1 MFDWAYVIMSAS
13 EPICLHEWR
22 TANCSTKYVKT
33 MLDYA
38 GYQKFIW
45 ERDIEAYETDKEKIE
60 ICKERLNAVLREYD
74 IDGVRRNIRNRDYL
88 KAQMKKYS
96 YVIGNPPYITI
107 THKIQKEKINMN
119 NKKIMKVTST
129 IPLLLTLALTAC
141 GTQNS
146 QTLTMVEEVTQTD
159 GTRETDT
166 NTEVAADTES
176 PLAQRDALEWEQRL
190 DYSSERQ
197 MQLAEITVDLTQDAE
212 EVQSKAQVLLEAMAG
227 GDAETAVD
235 SILTE
240 DWYTVMLS
248 DLLIGQRNYTGAADN
263 GEWRM
268 MILADELG
276 QHCTA
281 IEYPLADGRQFYVQV
296 TDPEIRYYVCA
307 AERTGSFVSESLNLT
322 DGTYVG
328 YEGTLSSNNRP
339 EGAFTVHMGTADLSS
354 GAADAFRNRSAQAVS
369 YDGDFTA
376 EGRPE
381 TATPEYLSKE
391 GQMAYASR
399 QEGKNIY
406 YLTMTAEDGNDAFAP
421 VRMGICNIWE

>member
-1 MFDWAYVIMSAS
+1 
-13 EPICLHEWR
+13 
-22 TANCSTKYVKT
+22 
-33 MLDYA
+33 
-38 GYQKFIW
+38 
-45 ERDIEAYETDKEKIE
+45 
-60 ICKERLNAVLREYD
+60 
-74 IDGVRRNIRNRDYL
+74 
-88 KAQMKKYS
+88 
-96 YVIGNPPYITI
+96 
-107 THKIQKEKINMN
+107 MN
-119 NKKIMKVTST
+119 NKRIIKTTSA
-129 IPLLLTLALTAC
+129 IALLLSLSLTAC
-141 GTQNS
+141 GTQDT
-146 QTLTMVEEVTQTD
+146 QLLTATEESMQETATQ
-159 GTRETDT
+159 ETEA
-166 NTEVAADTES
+166 NTETATDTES

-197 MQLAEITVDLTQDAE
+197 AQLAEITVDLTQDTD

-248 DLLIGQRNYTGAADN
+248 DLLIGQRNYVGAADN

-268 MILADELG
+268 TILADELG

-281 IEYPLADGRQFYVQV
+281 IEYPLADGRQFYVQT
-296 TDPEIRYYVCA
+296 TDSEIRYYVCA
-307 AERTGSFVSESLNLT
+307 AERTGSFISESLSLT

-391 GQMAYASR
+391 GQMAYAFR

-421 VRMGICNIWE
+421 VRMGISNIWE

>member
-1 MFDWAYVIMSAS
+1 MRYSVF
-13 EPICLHEWR
+13 P
-22 TANCSTKYVKT
+22 CSYRYIYYYKNT
-33 MLDYA
+33 
-38 GYQKFIW
+38 
-45 ERDIEAYETDKEKIE
+45 ERENK
-60 ICKERLNAVLREYD
+60 
-74 IDGVRRNIRNRDYL
+74 
-88 KAQMKKYS
+88 
-96 YVIGNPPYITI
+96 
-107 THKIQKEKINMN
+107 MN
-119 NKKIMKVTST
+119 NKRIIKTTSA
-129 IPLLLTLALTAC
+129 IALLLSLSLTAC
-141 GTQNS
+141 GTQDT
-146 QTLTMVEEVTQTD
+146 QLLTATEESMQETATQ
-159 GTRETDT
+159 ETEA
-166 NTEVAADTES
+166 NTETATDTES

-197 MQLAEITVDLTQDAE
+197 AQLAEITVDLTQDTD

-268 MILADELG
+268 TILADELG

-421 VRMGICNIWE
+421 VRMGISNIWE

>member
-1 MFDWAYVIMSAS
+1 MRYSVF
-13 EPICLHEWR
+13 P
-22 TANCSTKYVKT
+22 CSYRYIYYYKNT
-33 MLDYA
+33 
-38 GYQKFIW
+38 
-45 ERDIEAYETDKEKIE
+45 ERENK
-60 ICKERLNAVLREYD
+60 
-74 IDGVRRNIRNRDYL
+74 
-88 KAQMKKYS
+88 
-96 YVIGNPPYITI
+96 
-107 THKIQKEKINMN
+107 MN
-119 NKKIMKVTST
+119 NKRIIKTTSA
-129 IPLLLTLALTAC
+129 IALLLSLSLTAC
-141 GTQNS
+141 GTQDT
-146 QTLTMVEEVTQTD
+146 QLLTATEESMQETATQ
-159 GTRETDT
+159 ETEA
-166 NTEVAADTES
+166 NTETATDTES

-197 MQLAEITVDLTQDAE
+197 AQLAEITVDLTQDTD

-268 MILADELG
+268 TILADELG

-307 AERTGSFVSESLNLT
+307 AERTGSFVSESMNLT

-328 YEGTLSSNNRP
+328 YEGTLSSNNRQ

-421 VRMGICNIWE
+421 VRMGISNIWE

>member
-1 MFDWAYVIMSAS
+1 M
-13 EPICLHEWR
+13 
-22 TANCSTKYVKT
+22 
-33 MLDYA
+33 
-38 GYQKFIW
+38 
-45 ERDIEAYETDKEKIE
+45 
-60 ICKERLNAVLREYD
+60 
-74 IDGVRRNIRNRDYL
+74 
-88 KAQMKKYS
+88 
-96 YVIGNPPYITI
+96 
-107 THKIQKEKINMN
+107 
-119 NKKIMKVTST
+119 
-129 IPLLLTLALTAC
+129 
-141 GTQNS
+141 
-146 QTLTMVEEVTQTD
+146 
-159 GTRETDT
+159 
-166 NTEVAADTES
+166 
-176 PLAQRDALEWEQRL
+176 
-190 DYSSERQ
+190 
-197 MQLAEITVDLTQDAE
+197 DLTQDTD

-268 MILADELG
+268 TILADELG

-354 GAADAFRNRSAQAVS
+354 GAADAFRNRSTQAVS

-406 YLTMTAEDGNDAFAP
+406 YLAMTAEDGNDAFAP

>member
-1 MFDWAYVIMSAS
+1 MMTDPF
-13 EPICLHEWR
+13 LN
-22 TANCSTKYVKT
+22 T
-33 MLDYA
+33 L
-38 GYQKFIW
+38 IW
-45 ERDIEAYETDKEKIE
+45 
-60 ICKERLNAVLREYD
+60 
-74 IDGVRRNIRNRDYL
+74 YL
-88 KAQMKKYS
+88 KK
-96 YVIGNPPYITI
+96 
-107 THKIQKEKINMN
+107 KINFYFYLWHHAFPCSYRYIYYYKNTERENKMN
-119 NKKIMKVTST
+119 NKRIIKT
-129 IPLLLTLALTAC
+129 ISAIALLLSLSLTAC
-141 GTQNS
+141 GTQDT
-146 QTLTMVEEVTQTD
+146 QLLTVTEESMQETATQ
-159 GTRETDT
+159 ETEA
-166 NTEVAADTES
+166 NTETATDTES

-197 MQLAEITVDLTQDAE
+197 AQLAEITVDLTQDAE

-268 MILADELG
+268 TLLSDELG

>member
-1 MFDWAYVIMSAS
+1 MRYSVF
-13 EPICLHEWR
+13 P
-22 TANCSTKYVKT
+22 CSYRYIYYYKNT
-33 MLDYA
+33 
-38 GYQKFIW
+38 
-45 ERDIEAYETDKEKIE
+45 ERENK
-60 ICKERLNAVLREYD
+60 
-74 IDGVRRNIRNRDYL
+74 
-88 KAQMKKYS
+88 
-96 YVIGNPPYITI
+96 
-107 THKIQKEKINMN
+107 MN
-119 NKKIMKVTST
+119 NKRIIKTTSA
-129 IPLLLTLALTAC
+129 IALLLSLSLTAC
-141 GTQNS
+141 GTQDT
-146 QTLTMVEEVTQTD
+146 QLLTATEESMQETATQ
-159 GTRETDT
+159 ETEA
-166 NTEVAADTES
+166 NTETATDTES

-197 MQLAEITVDLTQDAE
+197 AQLAEITVDLTQDTD

-268 MILADELG
+268 TILADELG

-307 AERTGSFVSESLNLT
+307 AERTGSFVSESMNLT

>member
-1 MFDWAYVIMSAS
+1 MRYSVF
-13 EPICLHEWR
+13 P
-22 TANCSTKYVKT
+22 
-33 MLDYA
+33 
-38 GYQKFIW
+38 
-45 ERDIEAYETDKEKIE
+45 
-60 ICKERLNAVLREYD
+60 
-74 IDGVRRNIRNRDYL
+74 
-88 KAQMKKYS
+88 YS
-96 YVIGNPPYITI
+96 YRYIYYYKNTEREN
-107 THKIQKEKINMN
+107 KMN
-119 NKKIMKVTST
+119 NKRIIKT
-129 IPLLLTLALTAC
+129 IFAIALLLSLSLTAC
-141 GTQNS
+141 GTQDT
-146 QTLTMVEEVTQTD
+146 QLLTATEESMQETATQ
-159 GTRETDT
+159 ETEA
-166 NTEVAADTES
+166 NTETATDTES

-197 MQLAEITVDLTQDAE
+197 AQLAEITVDLTQDAE

-268 MILADELG
+268 TILADELG

-406 YLTMTAEDGNDAFAP
+406 YLAMTAEDGNDAFAP

>member
-1 MFDWAYVIMSAS
+1 MRYSVF
-13 EPICLHEWR
+13 P
-22 TANCSTKYVKT
+22 CSYRYIYYYKNT
-33 MLDYA
+33 
-38 GYQKFIW
+38 
-45 ERDIEAYETDKEKIE
+45 ERENK
-60 ICKERLNAVLREYD
+60 
-74 IDGVRRNIRNRDYL
+74 
-88 KAQMKKYS
+88 
-96 YVIGNPPYITI
+96 
-107 THKIQKEKINMN
+107 MN
-119 NKKIMKVTST
+119 NKRIIKTTSA
-129 IPLLLTLALTAC
+129 IALLLSLSLTAC
-141 GTQNS
+141 GTQDT
-146 QTLTMVEEVTQTD
+146 QLLTATEESMQETATQ
-159 GTRETDT
+159 ETEA
-166 NTEVAADTES
+166 NTETATDTES

-197 MQLAEITVDLTQDAE
+197 AQLAEITVDLTQDTD

-268 MILADELG
+268 TILADELG

-406 YLTMTAEDGNDAFAP
+406 YLAMTAEDGNDAFAP

>member
-1 MFDWAYVIMSAS
+1 MRYSVF
-13 EPICLHEWR
+13 P
-22 TANCSTKYVKT
+22 CSYRYIYHHKNT
-33 MLDYA
+33 
-38 GYQKFIW
+38 
-45 ERDIEAYETDKEKIE
+45 ERENK
-60 ICKERLNAVLREYD
+60 
-74 IDGVRRNIRNRDYL
+74 
-88 KAQMKKYS
+88 
-96 YVIGNPPYITI
+96 
-107 THKIQKEKINMN
+107 MN
-119 NKKIMKVTST
+119 NKRIIKT
-129 IPLLLTLALTAC
+129 ISAIALLLSLSLTAC
-141 GTQNS
+141 GTQDT
-146 QTLTMVEEVTQTD
+146 QLLTVTEESMQETATQ
-159 GTRETDT
+159 ETEA
-166 NTEVAADTES
+166 NTETATDTES

-197 MQLAEITVDLTQDAE
+197 AQLAEITVDLTQDTD

-268 MILADELG
+268 TILADELG

-328 YEGTLSSNNRP
+328 YEGTLSSNNRQ

>member
-1 MFDWAYVIMSAS
+1 MYS
-13 EPICLHEWR
+13 PILADIYYYKN
-22 TANCSTKYVKT
+22 T
-33 MLDYA
+33 
-38 GYQKFIW
+38 
-45 ERDIEAYETDKEKIE
+45 ERENK
-60 ICKERLNAVLREYD
+60 
-74 IDGVRRNIRNRDYL
+74 
-88 KAQMKKYS
+88 
-96 YVIGNPPYITI
+96 
-107 THKIQKEKINMN
+107 MN
-119 NKKIMKVTST
+119 NKRIIKT
-129 IPLLLTLALTAC
+129 ISAIALLLSLSLTAC
-141 GTQNS
+141 GTQDT
-146 QTLTMVEEVTQTD
+146 QLLTATEESMQETATQ
-159 GTRETDT
+159 ETEA
-166 NTEVAADTES
+166 NTETTTDTES
-176 PLAQRDALEWEQRL
+176 PLVQRDALEWEQRL

-197 MQLAEITVDLTQDAE
+197 EQLAEITVDLTQDTD
-212 EVQSKAQVLLEAMAG
+212 EVQSKAQGLLEAMAG
-227 GDAETAVD
+227 GNVEAAVD

-268 MILADELG
+268 TILADELG

-281 IEYPLADGRQFYVQV
+281 IEYPLADGRQFYVQT
-296 TDPEIRYYVCA
+296 TDSEIRYYVCA
-307 AERTGSFVSESLNLT
+307 AERTGSFISESLSLT

-391 GQMAYASR
+391 GQMAYAFR

>member
-1 MFDWAYVIMSAS
+1 MRYSVF
-13 EPICLHEWR
+13 P
-22 TANCSTKYVKT
+22 CSYRYIYHHKNT
-33 MLDYA
+33 
-38 GYQKFIW
+38 
-45 ERDIEAYETDKEKIE
+45 ERENK
-60 ICKERLNAVLREYD
+60 
-74 IDGVRRNIRNRDYL
+74 
-88 KAQMKKYS
+88 
-96 YVIGNPPYITI
+96 
-107 THKIQKEKINMN
+107 MN
-119 NKKIMKVTST
+119 NKRIIKT
-129 IPLLLTLALTAC
+129 ISAC
-141 GTQNS
+141 GTQDT
-146 QTLTMVEEVTQTD
+146 QLLTATEESMQETATQ
-159 GTRETDT
+159 ETEA
-166 NTEVAADTES
+166 NTETATDTES

-197 MQLAEITVDLTQDAE
+197 AQLAEITVDLTQDTD
-212 EVQSKAQVLLEAMAG
+212 EVQSKAQGLLEAMDG
-227 GDAETAVD
+227 GNVEAAVE

-248 DLLIGQRNYTGAADN
+248 DLLIGQRNYTGAVDN

-268 MILADELG
+268 TILADELG

-281 IEYPLADGRQFYVQV
+281 IEYPLADGRQFYVQT
-296 TDPEIRYYVCA
+296 TDSEIRYYVCA
-307 AERTGSFVSESLNLT
+307 AERTGSFISESLSLT

-328 YEGTLSSNNRP
+328 YEGTLSLNNRP

-406 YLTMTAEDGNDAFAP
+406 YLAMTAEDGNDAFAP

>member
-1 MFDWAYVIMSAS
+1 MRYSVF
-13 EPICLHEWR
+13 P
-22 TANCSTKYVKT
+22 CSYRYIYHHKNT
-33 MLDYA
+33 
-38 GYQKFIW
+38 
-45 ERDIEAYETDKEKIE
+45 ERENK
-60 ICKERLNAVLREYD
+60 
-74 IDGVRRNIRNRDYL
+74 
-88 KAQMKKYS
+88 
-96 YVIGNPPYITI
+96 
-107 THKIQKEKINMN
+107 MN
-119 NKKIMKVTST
+119 NKRIIKT
-129 IPLLLTLALTAC
+129 ISAIALLLSLALTAC
-141 GTQNS
+141 GTQDT
-146 QTLTMVEEVTQTD
+146 QLLTATEESMQETATQETEANT
-159 GTRETDT
+159 GT
-166 NTEVAADTES
+166 AADTES

-197 MQLAEITVDLTQDAE
+197 ARLAEITVDLTQDTD

-268 MILADELG
+268 TILADELG

-307 AERTGSFVSESLNLT
+307 AERTGSFVSESMNLT

>member
-1 MFDWAYVIMSAS
+1 MRYSVF
-13 EPICLHEWR
+13 P
-22 TANCSTKYVKT
+22 CSYRYIYYYKNT
-33 MLDYA
+33 
-38 GYQKFIW
+38 
-45 ERDIEAYETDKEKIE
+45 ERENK
-60 ICKERLNAVLREYD
+60 
-74 IDGVRRNIRNRDYL
+74 
-88 KAQMKKYS
+88 
-96 YVIGNPPYITI
+96 
-107 THKIQKEKINMN
+107 MN
-119 NKKIMKVTST
+119 NKRIIKTTSA
-129 IPLLLTLALTAC
+129 IALLLSLSLTAC
-141 GTQNS
+141 GTQDT
-146 QTLTMVEEVTQTD
+146 QLLTATEESMQETATQ
-159 GTRETDT
+159 ETEA
-166 NTEVAADTES
+166 NTETATDTES

-197 MQLAEITVDLTQDAE
+197 AQLAEITVDLTQDTD

-268 MILADELG
+268 TILADELG

-307 AERTGSFVSESLNLT
+307 AERTGSFVSESMNLT

-391 GQMAYASR
+391 GQMAYAFR

>member
-1 MFDWAYVIMSAS
+1 MRYSVF
-13 EPICLHEWR
+13 P
-22 TANCSTKYVKT
+22 CSYRYIYYYKNT
-33 MLDYA
+33 
-38 GYQKFIW
+38 
-45 ERDIEAYETDKEKIE
+45 ERENK
-60 ICKERLNAVLREYD
+60 
-74 IDGVRRNIRNRDYL
+74 
-88 KAQMKKYS
+88 
-96 YVIGNPPYITI
+96 
-107 THKIQKEKINMN
+107 MN
-119 NKKIMKVTST
+119 NKRIIKTTSA
-129 IPLLLTLALTAC
+129 IALLLSLSLTAC
-141 GTQNS
+141 GTQDT
-146 QTLTMVEEVTQTD
+146 QLLTATEESMQETATQ
-159 GTRETDT
+159 ETEA
-166 NTEVAADTES
+166 NTETATDTES

-197 MQLAEITVDLTQDAE
+197 AQLAEITVDLTQDTD

-268 MILADELG
+268 TILADELG

-307 AERTGSFVSESLNLT
+307 AERTGSFVSESMNLT

-339 EGAFTVHMGTADLSS
+339 EGAFTVHMGTAELSS

-421 VRMGICNIWE
+421 VRMGISNIWE

>member
-1 MFDWAYVIMSAS
+1 MRYSVF
-13 EPICLHEWR
+13 L
-22 TANCSTKYVKT
+22 CSCRYMYYYKNT
-33 MLDYA
+33 
-38 GYQKFIW
+38 
-45 ERDIEAYETDKEKIE
+45 ERENK
-60 ICKERLNAVLREYD
+60 
-74 IDGVRRNIRNRDYL
+74 
-88 KAQMKKYS
+88 
-96 YVIGNPPYITI
+96 
-107 THKIQKEKINMN
+107 MN
-119 NKKIMKVTST
+119 NKRIIKTTSA
-129 IPLLLTLALTAC
+129 IALLLSLSLTAC
-141 GTQNS
+141 GTQDT
-146 QTLTMVEEVTQTD
+146 QLLTATEESMQETATQ
-159 GTRETDT
+159 ETEA
-166 NTEVAADTES
+166 NTETATDTES
-176 PLAQRDALEWEQRL
+176 PLVQRDALEWEQRL

-197 MQLAEITVDLTQDAE
+197 AQLAEITVDLTQDTD
-212 EVQSKAQVLLEAMAG
+212 EVQSKAQGLLEAMAG
-227 GDAETAVD
+227 GNAEAAVE

-248 DLLIGQRNYTGAADN
+248 DLLIGQRNYTGAVDN

-268 MILADELG
+268 TILADELG

-281 IEYPLADGRQFYVQV
+281 IEYPLADGRQFYVQT
-296 TDPEIRYYVCA
+296 TDSEIRYYVCA
-307 AERTGSFVSESLNLT
+307 AERTGSFISESLSLT

-391 GQMAYASR
+391 GQMAYAFR

>member
-1 MFDWAYVIMSAS
+1 MRYSVF
-13 EPICLHEWR
+13 P
-22 TANCSTKYVKT
+22 CSYRYIYYYKNT
-33 MLDYA
+33 
-38 GYQKFIW
+38 
-45 ERDIEAYETDKEKIE
+45 ERENK
-60 ICKERLNAVLREYD
+60 
-74 IDGVRRNIRNRDYL
+74 
-88 KAQMKKYS
+88 
-96 YVIGNPPYITI
+96 
-107 THKIQKEKINMN
+107 MN
-119 NKKIMKVTST
+119 NKRIIKTTSA
-129 IPLLLTLALTAC
+129 IALLLSLSLTAC
-141 GTQNS
+141 GTQDT
-146 QTLTMVEEVTQTD
+146 QLLTATEESMQETATQ
-159 GTRETDT
+159 ETEA
-166 NTEVAADTES
+166 NTETATDTES

-197 MQLAEITVDLTQDAE
+197 AQLAEITVDLTQDTD

-240 DWYTVMLS
+240 DWYTVKLS

-268 MILADELG
+268 TILADELG

-307 AERTGSFVSESLNLT
+307 AERTGSFVSESMNLT

-421 VRMGICNIWE
+421 VRMGISNIWE

>member
-1 MFDWAYVIMSAS
+1 MRYSVF
-13 EPICLHEWR
+13 P
-22 TANCSTKYVKT
+22 CSYRYIYYYKNT
-33 MLDYA
+33 
-38 GYQKFIW
+38 
-45 ERDIEAYETDKEKIE
+45 ERENK
-60 ICKERLNAVLREYD
+60 
-74 IDGVRRNIRNRDYL
+74 
-88 KAQMKKYS
+88 
-96 YVIGNPPYITI
+96 
-107 THKIQKEKINMN
+107 MN
-119 NKKIMKVTST
+119 NKRIIKTTSA
-129 IPLLLTLALTAC
+129 IALLLSLSLTAC
-141 GTQNS
+141 GTQDT
-146 QTLTMVEEVTQTD
+146 QLLTATEESMQETATQ
-159 GTRETDT
+159 ETEA
-166 NTEVAADTES
+166 NTETATDTES

-197 MQLAEITVDLTQDAE
+197 AQLAEITVDLTQDTD

-268 MILADELG
+268 TILADELG

-307 AERTGSFVSESLNLT
+307 AERTGSFVSESMNLT

-328 YEGTLSSNNRP
+328 YERTLSSNNRP

-421 VRMGICNIWE
+421 VRMGISNIWE

>member
-1 MFDWAYVIMSAS
+1 MMTDPF
-13 EPICLHEWR
+13 LN
-22 TANCSTKYVKT
+22 T
-33 MLDYA
+33 L
-38 GYQKFIW
+38 IW
-45 ERDIEAYETDKEKIE
+45 
-60 ICKERLNAVLREYD
+60 
-74 IDGVRRNIRNRDYL
+74 YL
-88 KAQMKKYS
+88 KK
-96 YVIGNPPYITI
+96 
-107 THKIQKEKINMN
+107 KINFYFYLWHHAFPCSYRYIYYYKNTERENKMN
-119 NKKIMKVTST
+119 NKRIIKT
-129 IPLLLTLALTAC
+129 ISAIALLLSLSLTAC
-141 GTQNS
+141 GTQDT
-146 QTLTMVEEVTQTD
+146 QLLTATEESMQETATQ
-159 GTRETDT
+159 ETEA
-166 NTEVAADTES
+166 NTETATDTES

-197 MQLAEITVDLTQDAE
+197 AQLAEITVDLTQDAE

-268 MILADELG
+268 TILADELG

-406 YLTMTAEDGNDAFAP
+406 YLAMTAEDGNDAFAP